1 MADLTTLAKVKLDGK
16 ISGTDADRDSV
27 LESIIDGVSQDMQ
40 NWMDRPITQLTAT
53 DEKIDS
59 IGDIR
64 IQTMHYP
71 IISVTTLTEDGTAL
85 VEDTDFEM
93 QEDDLKRGHIVRI
106 SGNYAIAWARGLR
119 VVKITYVHG
128 YATVPV
134 GLEIAAN
141 ALVLQ
146 RFNETVQSGKGWR
159 GLVSKGVDPSATTT
173 YDKDIWTRDIIP
185 AMTPYRRQVA

>member
-106 SGNYAIAWARGLR
+106 SGNYAIA
-119 VVKITYVHG
+119 
-128 YATVPV
+128 
-134 GLEIAAN
+134 
-141 ALVLQ
+141 
-146 RFNETVQSGKGWR
+146 GWR